1 MDNLDARKEEALVM
15 VALSTGTL
23 ITCFAPALA
32 LL

>member
-1 MDNLDARKEEALVM
+1 M